1 MSEQKQIMRQG
12 DVLVWEDGSVID
24 VDSLD
29 AYTEEARMVAH
40 PLDSSS
46 IRTPDWVIGA
56 LADASAWAARMVAII
71 ATAEE
76 IKRQASAEL
85 GDARA
90 QAVIDAGVYPV
101 REQASRVRLAT
112 VEERKAYD
120 RSVVAFEKARRVGN
134 LLANYTSALQSIGKQ
149 VEITYKTGGSGQ

>member
-1 MSEQKQIMRQG
+1 MSEQKQILRRG
-12 DVLVWEDGSVID
+12 DVLIWEDGTVID

-29 AYTEEARMVAH
+29 SYTEEARMVAH

-46 IRTPDWVIGA
+46 IRTPDWVISA
-56 LADASAWAARMVAII
+56 LADASTWAARMVAII

-76 IKRQASAEL
+76 IKREKSAEL
-85 GDARA
+85 ADARA
-90 QAVIDAGVYPV
+90 QAVIDTANYPV
-101 REQASRVRLAT
+101 REQPSRVRLAT

-149 VEITYKTGGSGQ
+149 VEITYRHGGLS